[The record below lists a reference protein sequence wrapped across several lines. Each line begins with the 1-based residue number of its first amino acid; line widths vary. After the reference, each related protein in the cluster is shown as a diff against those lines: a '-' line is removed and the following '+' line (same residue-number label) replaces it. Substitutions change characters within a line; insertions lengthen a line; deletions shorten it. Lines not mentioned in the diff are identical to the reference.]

1 MKRKFTLVAVMALL
15 VTLTVSSARSTIP
28 VTEVLGQ
35 ESRAVDVVI
44 CLDTSGSMEDLIDAA
59 RARVWDVI
67 GELARMQPTP
77 ELRVGLLS
85 FGTQAGGENAGWIVQ
100 HSDLTDDLDAVYAS
114 LMALTI
120 EGGEE
125 YVGRAIHTALEEMSW
140 SMDWNALRILFVAGN
155 ESADQDSDNFDFR
168 TETRAAQ
175 DRDIIVNAM
184 YAGNH
189 DQAIVEHWP
198 EVARRGQGTFSAI
211 DPSVAT
217 IQISTPHDD
226 ALLALNARLNQT
238 YVPYGSNG
246 AAGLANQVAQDSN
259 ASRLGVQSC
268 SSRITAKGTSLYTN
282 ASWDLVDAS
291 VQEGFDIASV
301 AVQELPESL
310 QSMSRE
316 ELAGFVAGKRLERE
330 AIQTDIQAL
339 SNKREDFIKKVR
351 AEELASSD
359 LGEAMKQA
367 IREQAMK
374 KGFECDGC

>member
-1 MKRKFTLVAVMALL
+1 MKRKLTLVAAMALL
-15 VTLTVSSARSTIP
+15 AILTVSSARSTIP
-28 VTEVLGQ
+28 LTEVLGQ
-35 ESRAVDVVI
+35 EPRAVDVVI

-77 ELRVGLLS
+77 ELRVGLLT
-85 FGTQAGGENAGWIVQ
+85 FGTQAGGPDKGWIVQ

-125 YVGRAIHTALEEMSW
+125 YVGRAIHTALDEMSW
-140 SMDWNALRILFVAGN
+140 SMDWSALRILFVAGN
-155 ESADQDSDNFDFR
+155 ESADQDVDNFDFR
-168 TETRAAQ
+168 TETRVAQ
-175 DRDIIVNAM
+175 KRDIIVNAM

-189 DQAIVEHWP
+189 EQAIVEHWP

-211 DPSVAT
+211 DPSIAT
-217 IQISTPHDD
+217 IQIPTPHDEP
-226 ALLALNARLNQT
+226 LLALNARLNQT
-238 YVPYGSNG
+238 YVPYGSGG

-291 VQEGFDIASV
+291 LQEGFDIASV
-301 AVQELPESL
+301 AVHDLPQSL
-310 QSMSRE
+310 QSMSYE
-316 ELAGFVAGKRLERE
+316 DLAGYVGGKRQERE

-339 SNKREDFIKKVR
+339 STQRENFIKQVR
-351 AEELASSD
+351 TEELASSD